1 MSIIK
6 KTKEERKADANKAY
20 SKSTKRPDT
29 PLAETPDPTQPVTDL
44 KSALAD
50 INTRTAARQASID
63 ASHVKLDAARIE
75 RSKNR
80 TPISGSRLYGLASF
94 AGTTGRE
101 SKEQSKE

>member
-1 MSIIK
+1 MGIVK
-6 KTKEERKADANKAY
+6 KTKEERKADASKAY
-20 SKSTKRPDT
+20 SQSTKRPDT

-44 KSALAD
+44 KSALSD
-50 INTRTAARQASID
+50 INARSATRQAAINAAQS
-63 ASHVKLDAARIE
+63 KLDAARIE

-101 SKEQSKE
+101 KE